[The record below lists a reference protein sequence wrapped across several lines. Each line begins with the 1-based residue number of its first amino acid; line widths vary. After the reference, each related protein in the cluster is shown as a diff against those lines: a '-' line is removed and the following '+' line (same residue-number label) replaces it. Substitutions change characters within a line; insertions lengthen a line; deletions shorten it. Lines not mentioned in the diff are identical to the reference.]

1 MQGRGGENKPD
12 RRHHPGEP
20 RANQEHTRAHA
31 RANPKK
37 IYLCGVKIRQTKSNE
52 TNQPRTLRETML
64 QCMELTDPET
74 GRTYRE
80 SLCLAALANASKPT
94 TAGTRE
100 RNLLYRLL
108 GADQVRKMFERYAN
122 GNGQNLNDCNQ
133 AGTETRPDAETL
145 KNSKK

>member
-1 MQGRGGENKPD
+1 MSSKD
-12 RRHHPGEP
+12 S
-20 RANQEHTRAHA
+20 
-31 RANPKK
+31 K
-37 IYLCGVKIRQTKSNE
+37 
-52 TNQPRTLRETML
+52 PRTLRETML

-80 SLCLAALANASKPT
+80 SVCAAALANASKPT

-145 KNSKK
+145 KNAKQ

>member
-1 MQGRGGENKPD
+1 MRD
-12 RRHHPGEP
+12 
-20 RANQEHTRAHA
+20 
-31 RANPKK
+31 
-37 IYLCGVKIRQTKSNE
+37 V
-52 TNQPRTLRETML
+52 ML
-64 QCMELTDPET
+64 KCLDYADPET
-74 GRTYRE
+74 GRTMRE
-80 SLCLAALANASKPT
+80 CVCLAALANASKPT

-145 KNSKK
+145 KNAKK